1 MTRLHAD
8 WQETA
13 ASISRLAHDI
23 TGHPVTTRIYPP
35 GAVQILADPMIYR
48 VPSRRLFVDATAVGM
63 SAESCGLLVDSAVD
77 RLRHPVIAGL
87 VISALA
93 PAIDSPWRTR
103 LPADCDTREL
113 AAAEMLDQIRGEARL
128 ASHDVVAQTVVRAAA
143 AKIVD
148 LSGDRSLREL
158 ITVLV
163 GELLPRTDGLIFP
176 MAAAHTARQV
186 VDSTIGTAG
195 LRRFVTLWRKA
206 FRLDSNDAG
215 AWLMLGAQWVA
226 ALDICNL
233 DVGGQ
238 PDPSISAAIR
248 AEIEGVTV
256 AARGDAAL
264 MVEIFDN
271 ASDAAPSSFH
281 DQLVNRSPP
290 NGIPGAGIGLP
301 QHRNIRY
308 SNPTADDI
316 RARDEFRRHML
327 DAGHRSPGHTT
338 VPVPYPSGRLHSRD
352 LVRRTA
358 QMSLGLQVT
367 AMPWR
372 RNLPAPHVSVK
383 LTFAMVIDTSLT
395 MSLWA
400 SHAAPLG
407 WAIASGVHQLGGT
420 CAVWGFGGEAFQVLK
435 AGTAPKLVPTV
446 ADSGSGSDGCGDA
459 LDQAAAETGL
469 FHRDGAR
476 VAVVLTDGKLP
487 RQDWESIAMAVDRL
501 HRVGVTVLW
510 VLPHSRGDADFI
522 PPGATVLTQV
532 RPDTFVSAVGS
543 TLLGALRSA

>member
-23 TGHPVTTRIYPP
+23 TGHPVTTRVYAP
-35 GAVQILADPMIYR
+35 GAVQILNRPMIYR
-48 VPSRRLFVDATAVGM
+48 VSSCRLFVDATAVGL
-63 SAESCGLLVDSAVD
+63 STESCGLLVDSVVD

-93 PAIDSPWRTR
+93 PAIDSPWRKKV
-103 LPADCDTREL
+103 PAGCDAREL
-113 AAAEMLDQIRGEARL
+113 EAAEMLDQIRGEAGL
-128 ASHDVVAQTVVRAAA
+128 AAHDAVAQTVVRAAA

-176 MAAAHTARQV
+176 MAAARTARPF
-186 VDSTIGTAG
+186 VDSIIGRTG

-206 FRLDSNDAG
+206 FRLDSGDVG

-226 ALDICNL
+226 ALDKCTFGAGREPN
-233 DVGGQ
+233 
-238 PDPSISAAIR
+238 PSILAALR
-248 AEIEGVTV
+248 YEIEGV
-256 AARGDAAL
+256 AAAALGEAAL
-264 MVEIFDN
+264 MVEVFD
-271 ASDAAPSSFH
+271 DAGDDVPSSFH
-281 DQLVNRSPP
+281 DQVVNRSAS
-290 NGIPGAGIGLP
+290 NGIAGAGIGLP

-308 SNPTADDI
+308 GNPTTDDI
-316 RARDEFRRHML
+316 RARDEFCRQMI
-327 DAGHRSPGHTT
+327 DAGHRSPGHTL
-338 VPVPYPSGRLHSRD
+338 VPVPYPSGRLHTRD
-352 LVRRTA
+352 LVRRAA
-358 QMSLGLQVT
+358 QTSLGLQVT

-446 ADSGSGSDGCGDA
+446 ADSGSGSDGCGEA
-459 LDQAAAETGL
+459 LDQAAAEAGL

-543 TLLGALRSA
+543 TILGALRSA